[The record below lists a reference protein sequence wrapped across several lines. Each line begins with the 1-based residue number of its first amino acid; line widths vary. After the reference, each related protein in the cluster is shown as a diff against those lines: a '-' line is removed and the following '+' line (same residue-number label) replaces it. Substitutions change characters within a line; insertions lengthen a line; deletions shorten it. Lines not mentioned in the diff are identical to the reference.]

1 MKVTVKGDRTKSLRR
16 QCEHL
21 RRDSPPA
28 LQVCP
33 QPAHRAP
40 GVRAKHIRHCYAPQE
55 NHTERRERY
64 CPPRAPPGQ
73 GLLAPSLCLCFSS
86 VGPHRHSGL
95 HQSVAPQGSTRT
107 RLCFTRWR
115 SNLIPLWPFGRP
127 QPLRPVAAEDLHGPR
142 SYPGRS
148 PPGPPWAKSC
158 PNLRCLGFFPVI
170 SLRESVTRFC
180 PGAHRAFQHL
190 RPFPV

>member
-28 LQVCP
+28 LQFCP

-55 NHTERRERY
+55 NHTERREPY
-64 CPPRAPPGQ
+64 GPPRAPPGQ

-86 VGPHRHSGL
+86 VGPHRRSGPTATPEPDSAL
-95 HQSVAPQGSTRT
+95 QDGGVTSS
-107 RLCFTRWR
+107 LC
-115 SNLIPLWPFGRP
+115 
-127 QPLRPVAAEDLHGPR
+127 GP
-142 SYPGRS
+142 SDG
-148 PPGPPWAKSC
+148 
-158 PNLRCLGFFPVI
+158 PNLSAQRLLKTFTALAPTQEDPHRG
-170 SLRESVTRFC
+170 LRGQSRVRI
-180 PGAHRAFQHL
+180 
-190 RPFPV
+190 